1 MYVVLLIC
9 SLISL
14 VQFCLRKPNR
24 INLHTNVTKY
34 PTSTAFS
41 TSTMYVEE
49 KEFGIVQSILP
60 ALQPMKQLH
69 FTRPWIVALFQ
80 FDSLSICILSYGQ
93 DHGLSNNYLNW
104 RLEALVLGISEKE
117 RGLFFIPREIYEER
131 ITCRPLQSGETCHSF
146 NKPTTGLIKPAIHMQ
161 SSL

>member
-1 MYVVLLIC
+1 MCLVLLIC

-14 VQFCLRKPNR
+14 VQFSLRKPNR

-34 PTSTAFS
+34 STSTAFS

-60 ALQPMKQLH
+60 ALQPIKQLH
-69 FTRPWIVALFQ
+69 FARPWIVALLK

-93 DHGLSNNYLNW
+93 DHGLSSNYLNW
-104 RLEALVLGISEKE
+104 RLEALALVISEKE
-117 RGLFFIPREIYEER
+117 RGLFFIPREIHGER
-131 ITCRPLQSGETCHSF
+131 LTCRPLQSGERCHSF
-146 NKPTTGLIKPAIHMQ
+146 NKPNAGLIKPTIHMQ